1 MAWIS
6 VLPKTNALNWKTFPK
21 KITHYLKNGD
31 IIAKSLIY
39 LKNVSIP
46 KKKKKKVSIP
56 MVVNKVDVKVIY
68 ITG

>member
-1 MAWIS
+1 MPPDGW
-6 VLPKTNALNWKTFPK
+6 LEYLFCPKLNALNWKTLPK
-21 KITHYLKNGD
+21 KITHYLKNGE

-39 LKNVSIP
+39 LKNVY
-46 KKKKKKVSIP
+46 IP